1 MSENNVIIQFTPTLY
16 ICNTDIK
23 ERFKIVTDFNDI
35 IVKSYSAGSM
45 ILKTLD
51 SIFSLSEFNF
61 LFIYGENNFNVD
73 ICLSDGQFTTINNT
87 SILTINNKLLNQ
99 YALIKTNSDIN
110 NKVNYLSA
118 II

>member
-16 ICNTDIK
+16 ICNTDNK
-23 ERFKIVTDFNDI
+23 EKFKIVTDFNDI

-51 SIFSLSEFNF
+51 SIFSLPEFNF
-61 LFIYGENNFNVD
+61 LFIYGENNFNID
-73 ICLSDGQFTTINNT
+73 ICLSNGSFTTINDT
-87 SILTINNKLLNQ
+87 SMLTINNKSLNQ
-99 YALIKTNSDIN
+99 YALIKSTVDLN
-110 NKVNYLSA
+110 NKINYLSA